1 MASPSTIIR
10 SLSLTLPRLRSRAGP
25 SAVSSNEPGG
35 RNQRAEPRTPG
46 PTARAA
52 SAGPNLLDHEPD
64 PCSTTSAQPAELVHI
79 QVEVQGMVAG
89 MNRRLPVAN
98 GTDPDIQL
106 MASGIA
112 VQSALEVRQML
123 RDQLVGRADVWLLTT
138 WTDSAVPLDAIV
150 SDGLSQCPPPECRPP
165 ERQPSSKAYRPHEAR
180 DGQRQSGGQ
189 AATTPPR
196 QETAPLDTPYRAP
209 RRALPGL

>member
-10 SLSLTLPRLRSRAGP
+10 SLSLTLPRLRRRAGP
-25 SAVSSNEPGG
+25 SAVSSNEPDG
-35 RNQRAEPRTPG
+35 RDQRAEPRTG
-46 PTARAA
+46 RPTACAP
-52 SAGPNLLDHEPD
+52 SAEPNLLDPD
-64 PCSTTSAQPAELVHI
+64 PCSTTTAQPAELVHI

-89 MNRRLPVAN
+89 MNRRLRAAN
-98 GTDPDIQL
+98 GTDPDSQL

-112 VQSALEVRQML
+112 VQSALEVQQML
-123 RDQLVGRADVWLLTT
+123 RDQWVGRADVWLVTT
-138 WTDSAVPLDAIV
+138 WTVSAVPLDPIV
-150 SDGLSQCPPPECRPP
+150 SNGLSECSPPEC
-165 ERQPSSKAYRPHEAR
+165 QPSSKAYRPHEAR

-209 RRALPGL
+209 RRALPVL